1 MHVIPSPVS
10 TPGDEV
16 TRPGRERNEV
26 RTIFEDVEEDIDIP
40 IYDIPLPQEVRTP

>member
-1 MHVIPSPVS
+1 MSAFAS
-10 TPGDEV
+10 APG
-16 TRPGRERNEV
+16 RGGAGRERNEV